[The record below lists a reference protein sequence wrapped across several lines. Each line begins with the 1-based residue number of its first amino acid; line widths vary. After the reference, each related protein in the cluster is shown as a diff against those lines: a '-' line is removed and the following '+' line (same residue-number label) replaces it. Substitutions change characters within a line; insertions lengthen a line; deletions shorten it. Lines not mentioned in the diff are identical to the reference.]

1 MRRLAEGKGV
11 TVEEVK
17 VVTEGNE
24 PDAFWDL
31 FELG

>member
-1 MRRLAEGKGV
+1 LAEGKGV
-11 TVEEVK
+11 TVEKVK
-17 VVTEGNE
+17 VVTDGNE